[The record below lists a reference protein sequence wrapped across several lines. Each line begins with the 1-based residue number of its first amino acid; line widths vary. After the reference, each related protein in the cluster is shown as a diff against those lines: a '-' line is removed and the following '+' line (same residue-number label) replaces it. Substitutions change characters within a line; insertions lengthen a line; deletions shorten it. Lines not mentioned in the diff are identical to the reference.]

1 MKKRIQ
7 MAVPV
12 VILAGF
18 ALALLVIFNQGNSL
32 SGLALFGD
40 VRGKSLRGLDLRDQK
55 DMLITQ
61 RFDSKTVWPAKL
73 PAGFDPARIMEIGK
87 DPGLGIRRLHAQ
99 GITGEGV
106 NVAIIDGPLR
116 LDHVEYKDRIA
127 YYRHPRGIALLSPP
141 VYHASMVTSILAG
154 ATTGV
159 APAARIHYFV
169 GNLRHP
175 ETIPSIIR
183 EIIMYNRSLPGRDKI
198 KVLSISLGNKLP
210 DWLAAEEEAAK
221 EGITVITTA
230 GIVGGVLCPLGEDRD
245 DPASYQ
251 HCYGAESM
259 GIKNVS
265 GSICVPVDNRTF
277 ADYQSRDGYIFNPKG
292 GMSEGAPYLAGVIAL
307 GYQVVALKPTQVE
320 ALLRKSSTPFGEAA
334 IVNPVEFISLIE
346 QEAGKK

>member
-7 MAVPV
+7 M
-12 VILAGF
+12 VILVASF
-18 ALALLVIFNQGNSL
+18 AMALFVIFNQDNSV
-32 SGLALFGD
+32 SGLAFFGD
-40 VRGKSLRGLDLRDQK
+40 VRGKSLQGLDLQDQK

-61 RFDSKTVWPAKL
+61 RFDSKTVWPTKL
-73 PAGFDPARIMEIGK
+73 PASFDPERIMGIGK
-87 DPGLGIRRLHAQ
+87 DPGLGIRHLHAQ
-99 GITGEGV
+99 GITGKGV

-127 YYRHPRGIALLSPP
+127 YYRSPRGIALLSPA

-159 APAARIHYFV
+159 APSARIHYFV

-175 ETIPSIIR
+175 ETMPSIIH
-183 EIIMYNRSLPGRDKI
+183 EIIIYNRSLPEPDKI

-210 DWLAAEEEAAK
+210 DWLAAEEEATK
-221 EGITVITTA
+221 EGISVITTA
-230 GIVGGVLCPLGEDRD
+230 GILGGVLCPLDKDRD
-245 DPASYQ
+245 NPASYQ

-259 GIKNVS
+259 GLKSVS

-277 ADYQSRDGYIFNPKG
+277 ADYQSRNGYIFNPRG

-307 GYQVVALKPTQVE
+307 GYQVDPALKPTQVE
-320 ALLRKSSTPFGEAA
+320 ALLRRSSTPFGEAA
-334 IVNPVEFISLIE
+334 IVNPAEFIRLIK
-346 QEAGKK
+346 QEVGKK